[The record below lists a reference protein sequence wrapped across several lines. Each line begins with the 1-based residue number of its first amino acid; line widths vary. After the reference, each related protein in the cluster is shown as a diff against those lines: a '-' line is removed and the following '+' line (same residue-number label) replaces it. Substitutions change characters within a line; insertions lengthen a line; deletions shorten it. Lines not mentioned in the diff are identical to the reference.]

1 MDELWGVD
9 PGAVRRRASR
19 RGVVPAQGARAASGP
34 GAAEPGTDRPA
45 GVVEAE
51 RLLRPQPGVR
61 TPPGRAGFRGAGAVH
76 DALPDQPPA
85 STLHPRR
92 KGGRLRPQGRTRHT
106 GGSWKREDRRRGVAA
121 APRFAAP
128 LPLPAAVADGSVAR
142 VLLQIP
148 DPRRH
153 LVRYYGAYSNRARGQ
168 RRKAEEKLEAHG
180 SSEISQ
186 EPVPPPPERAALRR
200 RWANLIRR
208 VYEVDPLVC
217 PRCGSQMRVVSFIT
231 EPRVARR
238 IVDHLRKGDRPAR
251 PPPLRVHQPV
261 PALFEVRP
269 IPSEDEQDGGMGG
282 VVGRD
287 VTHGSHAVAPCRL
300 TARRSRQRRQRPRL
314 GPLIPIEGPRRG
326 GGRKATPYESMRTPP
341 TSRSQIV
348 FFCPNSLP

>member
-1 MDELWGVD
+1 MFEALVRYMMRSPISLRRLRFT
-9 PGAVRRRASR
+9 PGEKE
-19 RGVVPAQGARAASGP
+19 VVYA
-34 GAAEPGTDRPA
+34 
-45 GVVEAE
+45 
-51 RLLRPQPGVR
+51 
-61 TPPGRAGFRGAGAVH
+61 
-76 DALPDQPPA
+76 
-85 STLHPRR
+85 R
-92 KGGRLRPQGRTRHT
+92 KGGHDTPEAA
-106 GGSWKREDRRRGVAA
+106 GSEKIDAEE
-121 APRFAAP
+121 F
-128 LPLPAAVADGSVAR
+128 VAR

-231 EPRVARR
+231 EPRVVRR

-261 PALFEVRP
+261 ASPV
-269 IPSEDEQDGGMGG
+269 
-282 VVGRD
+282 
-287 VTHGSHAVAPCRL
+287 
-300 TARRSRQRRQRPRL
+300 
-314 GPLIPIEGPRRG
+314 
-326 GGRKATPYESMRTPP
+326 
-341 TSRSQIV
+341 
-348 FFCPNSLP
+348 